1 METYKNLKKGTKIG
15 LIISMVFIIFGIV
28 LSVYNIVA
36 AGRIPA
42 LPGEGMDLGA
52 NPAPAAPPVVRNC
65 IDLVLLLAVTFYAV
79 IGHKKPH
86 GNMLKIV
93 SVVFGAYL
101 AFLSVL
107 ELNAPISISYI
118 SCGCYLVAALTVTY
132 VAGRLHKIEKNR
144 ILLCLAGVCLLASAI
159 SSVII
164 FANAPH
170 LPDSDSAFVRIVAPV
185 CGLTP
190 PLFIHAA
197 LGFAYTAR
205 YEEHKAAGLEDK

>member
-1 METYKNLKKGTKIG
+1 METYKSLKKSTKTG
-15 LIISMVFIIFGIV
+15 LVISAILCVVV
-28 LSVYNIVA
+28 LFA
-36 AGRIPA
+36 QIPR
-42 LPGEGMDLGA
+42 LLDCIRQ
-52 NPAPAAPPVVRNC
+52 PAAILVVR
-65 IDLVLLLAVTFYAV
+65 IIADFLITAAVFVYSF
-79 IGHKKPH
+79 IGYKKPH

-164 FANAPH
+164 FANAPD
-170 LPDSDSAFVRIVAPV
+170 LPDSAFVRIVALV
-185 CGLTP
+185 CGLT

-205 YEEHKAAGLEDK
+205 YEEHQAAGLEDK

>member
-52 NPAPAAPPVVRNC
+52 NPAPAAHGVIPPVVRNC

-86 GNMLKIV
+86 GNMLKYL
-93 SVVFGAYL
+93 FL
-101 AFLSVL
+101 AFGTMLVL
-107 ELNAPISISYI
+107 NVCLTGINGSISEI
-118 SCGCYLVAALTVTY
+118 
-132 VAGRLHKIEKNR
+132 
-144 ILLCLAGVCLLASAI
+144 I
-159 SSVII
+159 SSVLTGFAVMI
-164 FANAPH
+164 FTYVSGRLDRINQNRIFLVIAGVFLLATMLIP
-170 LPDSDSAFVRIVAPV
+170 AFSGFFLIN
-185 CGLTP
+185 GFLSSLTP
-190 PLFIHAA
+190 LIVLLA

-205 YEEHKAAGLEDK
+205 YEEHIAAGLEDK